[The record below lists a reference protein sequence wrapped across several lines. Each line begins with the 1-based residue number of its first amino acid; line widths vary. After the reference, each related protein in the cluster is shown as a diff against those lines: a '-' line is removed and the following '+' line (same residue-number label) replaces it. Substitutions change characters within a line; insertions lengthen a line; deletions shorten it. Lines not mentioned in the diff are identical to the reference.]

1 MKKAAK
7 LCAFVLAGVITF
19 GGLTACTEQN
29 NDVVNNITL
38 SISTTKNE
46 IKVGETLEISVE
58 TNGDKTKVVFN
69 SSDTSVC
76 SVTDGVIT
84 GLKEGTAQISA
95 TLDNVTS
102 NIINIKVTKDNEDP
116 DVITLS
122 ISTTKTEINVNETLE
137 VVSTTNGDTSKI
149 IYSSSNTSVAS
160 ISTSGV
166 ITGLKAGTTDISA
179 TLGNV
184 KSNTI
189 TITVKE
195 GTIISDTPEYLQGGF
210 KLNDYSFT
218 KDENFTIEDFIN
230 AIEEVLVALYSDNEN
245 IKYLLDENNNLLPS
259 ITSNEQFIDYFN
271 LFYSKRGQEQI
282 SISQQLG
289 NYGTTFFSASRQSYW
304 NTSRS
309 DQQISFGLNVPF
321 GDITTSLNYSYSNN
335 IWQNDRDH
343 LLAFTLNVPFSHW
356 MRTDSQSAFRNSNAS
371 YSMSNDLKGG
381 MTNLSGV
388 YGTLLPDNNLN
399 YSVQVGNTHGGNTS
413 SGTSGYSSLNY
424 RGAYGNTN
432 VGYSRNGDSSQIYYG
447 MSGGIIAHADGITF
461 GQPLGDTMVLVKA
474 PGADNVKIENQ
485 TGIHTDWRG
494 YAILPFAT
502 EYRENRVALNANSLA
517 DNVELNETVVTV
529 IPTHGAIARA
539 TFNAQIG
546 GKVLMTLKYG
556 NKSVPFGA
564 IVTHGE
570 NKNGSIVAENGQVYL
585 TGLPQSGKLQVSWGN
600 DKNSNCIV
608 DYKLPE
614 VSPGTLLNQQTA
626 ICR

>member
-1 MKKAAK
+1 M
-7 LCAFVLAGVITF
+7 
-19 GGLTACTEQN
+19 
-29 NDVVNNITL
+29 
-38 SISTTKNE
+38 
-46 IKVGETLEISVE
+46 
-58 TNGDKTKVVFN
+58 
-69 SSDTSVC
+69 
-76 SVTDGVIT
+76 
-84 GLKEGTAQISA
+84 
-95 TLDNVTS
+95 
-102 NIINIKVTKDNEDP
+102 
-116 DVITLS
+116 
-122 ISTTKTEINVNETLE
+122 
-137 VVSTTNGDTSKI
+137 
-149 IYSSSNTSVAS
+149 
-160 ISTSGV
+160 
-166 ITGLKAGTTDISA
+166 
-179 TLGNV
+179 
-184 KSNTI
+184 
-189 TITVKE
+189 
-195 GTIISDTPEYLQGGF
+195 
-210 KLNDYSFT
+210 
-218 KDENFTIEDFIN
+218 
-230 AIEEVLVALYSDNEN
+230 
-245 IKYLLDENNNLLPS
+245 
-259 ITSNEQFIDYFN
+259 
-271 LFYSKRGQEQI
+271 
-282 SISQQLG
+282 
-289 NYGTTFFSASRQSYW
+289 
-304 NTSRS
+304 
-309 DQQISFGLNVPF
+309 PF

-399 YSVQVGNTHGGNTS
+399 YSVQVGNTH
-413 SGTSGYSSLNY
+413 
-424 RGAYGNTN
+424 
-432 VGYSRNGDSSQIYYG
+432 
-447 MSGGIIAHADGITF
+447 AHADGITF

-517 DNVELNETVVTV
+517 DNVELDETVVTV

-585 TGLPQSGKLQVSWGN
+585 TGLPQSGKLQVSWGK

-608 DYKLPE
+608 EYKLPE